1 MTEQDIQAKII
12 KRLEAEGWYVLKL
25 IQTNKPGIP
34 DLVATKPN
42 EVLWVEVKRPG
53 QRPSKVQEYRH
64 AELRAL
70 GHRVEVWTI

>member
-1 MTEQDIQAKII
+1 MTEQAIQAKII
-12 KRLEAEGWYVLKL
+12 KRLEAEGWYVVKL

-53 QRPSKVQEYRH
+53 QKPSPVQEYRH
-64 AELRAL
+64 NELRGL
-70 GHRVEVWTI
+70 GFPVEVLEG